1 MYSNG
6 GIAEYWFREN
16 ARKLGLLD
24 VEPPLS
30 EVKRV
35 LNRHLKAKV
44 RTAIRYMS
52 DETDPQQWLDLVLKT
67 DCLLLVENIEGQVLR
82 VAVDVTIDQEK
93 AEEKLEEVRLPSFRA
108 ARRELQIARHWIV
121 VVKAL
126 EIASPNNLVDIIYDH
141 IDRESECA
149 VVWIK

>member
-1 MYSNG
+1 MYSDG

-24 VEPPLS
+24 IEPPLS

-35 LNRHLKAKV
+35 LNRYLKAKV
-44 RTAIRYMS
+44 RTAIQYMS

-67 DCLLLVENIEGQVLR
+67 DCLLSVENIEGQVLR
-82 VAVDVTIDQEK
+82 VAVDVTIDEEK
-93 AEEKLEEVRLPSFRA
+93 ASEKLEEVSLPSFRS
-108 ARRELQIARHWIV
+108 ARQELQIERHWIV

-126 EIASPNNLVDIIYDH
+126 EIAAANNLVDIIYDQ
-141 IDRESECA
+141 IDRTQECA
-149 VVWIK
+149 IVWIK